1 MYAKAKM
8 SGKETKNV
16 GLALRV
22 TNARLKRKVANPFV
36 NQKRNMPTAK
46 PRTWEFN
53 LNQVDH
59 AYTQIRVNY
68 RKKESDG
75 GWTSKVYRDWSA
87 KSVCEKGKKY
97 KVYLEL

>member
-1 MYAKAKM
+1 MHAKAKM

-36 NQKRNMPTAK
+36 NPKRNMPTAK
-46 PRTWEFN
+46 PHIWEFN

-68 RKKESDG
+68 RKK
-75 GWTSKVYRDWSA
+75 KVMADDQA
-87 KSVCEKGKKY
+87 KSTETGQQNQSVR
-97 KVYLEL
+97 KVKNIKFI